1 MSWTESEKLNE
12 WIERAFENGRAEEQE
27 RIVKLLETVPF
38 IWMGDKQLVQVSRDE
53 LIALIKGET
62 NE

>member
-12 WIERAFENGRAEEQE
+12 WIERAFENGRAEERE
-27 RIVKLLETVPF
+27 RVVKLLESVPF

-53 LIALIKGET
+53 LIALIKGEI

>member
-12 WIERAFENGRAEEQE
+12 WIQRAFENGRLEEQE

-38 IWMGDKQLVQVSRDE
+38 IWMGEKQLVQVSRDD
-53 LIALIKGET
+53 LIALIKGQ
-62 NE
+62 N

>member
-12 WIERAFENGRAEEQE
+12 WIQRAFENGRLEEQE

-38 IWMGDKQLVQVSRDE
+38 IWMGEKQLVQVSRDD
-53 LIALIKGET
+53 LIALIKGEK
-62 NE
+62 

>member
-12 WIERAFENGRAEEQE
+12 WIQRAFENGRLEEQE

-38 IWMGDKQLVQVSRDE
+38 IWMGEKQLVQVSRDD
-53 LIALIKGET
+53 LIALIKGQK
-62 NE
+62 